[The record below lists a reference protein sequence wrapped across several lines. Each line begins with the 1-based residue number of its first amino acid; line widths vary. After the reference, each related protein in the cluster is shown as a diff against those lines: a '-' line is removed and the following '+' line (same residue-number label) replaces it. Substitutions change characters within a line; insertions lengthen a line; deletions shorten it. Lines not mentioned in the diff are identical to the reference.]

1 MTGPGTAEP
10 HATGRFTTSDGA
22 ELYWE
27 ESGTP
32 DAPAL
37 VWLHGGP
44 GSGLGA
50 GGYRRRPDP
59 ERWRIIGFDQ
69 RGCGRSSPLVDG
81 PGPDLDALTTPR
93 MIADLDE
100 LRQHLGI
107 DRWLVSGGSWGSTYA
122 LAYALQHPERV
133 NGLVLVAVTTT
144 SRTEVDWITEHVG
157 RIFPREWEEFAT
169 ASQRRPGERVVEA
182 YDRLLRHPDPEVRT
196 AAALAWCRWEDVHVS
211 LAPGWQPDPRYADP
225 AFARSFATHV
235 VNSWAHDAFL
245 GERGILDGLAAIA
258 HLPAVL
264 IHGRLDVSGPLATA
278 WELHRGLPHSRLV
291 VVDDEGH
298 GGATMTDE
306 LAKAYASFSSVV
318 E

>member
-1 MTGPGTAEP
+1 MTEP
-10 HATGRFTTSDGA
+10 RTTGRLTTSDGA

-27 ESGTP
+27 ESGNP
-32 DAPAL
+32 DAPAT

-69 RGCGRSSPLVDG
+69 RGCGRSTPLVDE
-81 PGPDLDALTTPR
+81 PGVDLDALTTER
-93 MIADLDE
+93 MVADLDE
-100 LRQHLGI
+100 LRAHLGV
-107 DRWLVSGGSWGSTYA
+107 DSWLVAGGSWGSTYA
-122 LAYALQHPERV
+122 LAYAQRHPERV
-133 NGLVLVAVTTT
+133 DALVLVAVTTT
-144 SRTEVDWITEHVG
+144 SRAEVDWITEHVG

-169 ASQRRPGERVVEA
+169 ASRRRPGERVVEA
-182 YDRLLRHPDPEVRT
+182 YDRLLRDPDPEVRT

-225 AFARSFATHV
+225 GFARLFATHV

-245 GERGILDGLAAIA
+245 GERGLLDGLATIA
-258 HLPAVL
+258 DIPAVL

-278 WELHRGLPHSRLV
+278 WELHRALPNSRLV
-291 VVDDEGH
+291 VVEDEGH
-298 GGATMTDE
+298 GGATMSDE
-306 LAKAYASFSSVV
+306 LARAYASFAR
-318 E
+318 